1 MTGSTLHIG
10 YLKQPV
16 AENIQCRNI
25 MYEAKTTYEYI
36 NPAQDKSGSESHS
49 RDSYERST
57 ETIEAIENMYGC
69 YSDNSVIKGMPKSI
83 FGDRFGWDM
92 QKDISNRMREFYEG
106 KISEEDLKEYF
117 EVCCSSMRLYRVQ
130 QRQTS
135 GKTED
140 DNKQI
145 VSEMY
150 DLFAKEN
157 MRAAQ
162 YVNYREGETINSS
175 YGGWSDDWTYYNAD
189 YYYKCEEMREKIRVI
204 AGDMAAK
211 WEISSFDTQEIEK
224 NSKYTLDGGLDF
236 NSGWNFHFRNQ
247 VGRSS
252 LAKESVV
259 PPKGFK
265 MFFKES
271 VPYAVKGEGVDSI
284 GALEITIEKSN
295 YKREFGFKILR
306 TGLEGQIYSVDE
318 LIKEHL
324 SKEDGKSDFIEFLSN
339 FSVFTRWYSCNTG
352 IVYKAGDYIPE
363 ELRK

>member
-16 AENIQCRNI
+16 SENIQCRNI
-25 MYEAKTTYEYI
+25 ADEAKTTYEYI
-36 NPAQDKSGSESHS
+36 NPSQDKSGSESHS

-92 QKDISNRMREFYEG
+92 QKDISNQMREFYEG
-106 KISEEDLKEYF
+106 KISEENLKEYF
-117 EVCCSSMRLYRVQ
+117 ELCCSSMMLYRIQ

-150 DLFAKEN
+150 DIFAKEN

-162 YVNYREGETINSS
+162 YVNYREGETINSA

-271 VPYAVKGEGVDSI
+271 VPYAVKGEGIESI
-284 GALEITIEKSN
+284 GVLELSTEKN
-295 YKREFGFKILR
+295 DYKCDVVFELLYK
-306 TGLEGQIYSVDE
+306 GLGRQMYTVDE
-318 LIKEHL
+318 LMKEYL
-324 SKEDGKSDFIEFLSN
+324 SKEDSHTDFIEFLNN
-339 FSVFTRWYSCNTG
+339 FSVFTRGYSCRSGLTD
-352 IVYKAGDYIPE
+352 KFGDYTPK